1 MYKVTGSSKCIYQ
14 ERKWIEIIS
23 SVENSAGKTP
33 APYEVIKAEKWF
45 GSK

>member
-23 SVENSAGKTP
+23 SVENAAGKSP
-33 APYEVIKAEKWF
+33 APYEVIKAGKRF
-45 GSK
+45 ASK

>member
-33 APYEVIKAEKWF
+33 APYEVINAEKWF